1 MRIGIDASCWANKRG
16 YGRFTR
22 ELLKELLALDRDNE
36 YLLFVDK
43 STAASETFPSTAELV
58 IVDIEESPVQAASA
72 DGRRK
77 IFDMLKFTYAVSKEK
92 LDLFFF
98 PSVYTYFPI
107 YSPAKKI
114 VAIHDVIAETYPELV
129 FNSWKHKLFW
139 DLKVWLANRQAD
151 LILTVSE
158 FSKLEIIRQ
167 FGFSED
173 FIEVTLEAADDRFH
187 PVDDKSKIKS
197 VVGRYGVDPE
207 QRNILYVGGIS
218 PHKNLTGLLKA
229 FLTLSQLPDYTDA
242 ILILVGDF
250 SGDVFLQDQKL
261 KEEIEKLKS
270 QNKIRLTGFVPDEE
284 LVFFYNAA
292 TVFVLPSFGE
302 GFGLPALEAMACGIP
317 VIGSETTSL
326 PEVVGEA
333 GLFFNPHDIDKL
345 ETHLKTLL
353 TDKTLRERLGRLGR
367 ERAKT
372 FSWEKSARQMLSIIN
387 KFKKD

>member
-22 ELLKELLALDRDNE
+22 ELLKGLLALDKENE

-43 STAASETFPSTAELV
+43 TTAASEEFPSGAELV
-58 IVDIEESPVQAASA
+58 VVNIEVSPVQAASA
-72 DGRRK
+72 DGRRS
-77 IFDMLKFTYAVSKEK
+77 ISDILKFSYRASKEK

-107 YSPAKKI
+107 YGSAKII

-129 FNSWKHKLFW
+129 FNSKKHKLFW
-139 DLKVWLANRQAD
+139 DMKVWLANRQAD

-158 FSKLEIIRQ
+158 YSKQEIIRQ
-167 FGFSED
+167 FGFSQD
-173 FIEVTLEAADDRFH
+173 FIDVTLEAADERFH

-197 VVGRYGVDPE
+197 VVAKYGIDPE

-218 PHKNLTGLLKA
+218 PHKNLASLLKA
-229 FLTLSQLPDYTDA
+229 FLSISQLPDFSDA
-242 ILILVGDF
+242 FLVLVGDY
-250 SGDVFLQDQKL
+250 SDDVFLQDQQL
-261 KEEIEKLKS
+261 KEEIDKLKS
-270 QNKIRLTGFVPDEE
+270 CNKIRLTGFVPDEE

-333 GLFFNPHDIDKL
+333 GLFFNPHDTGML
-345 ETHLKTLL
+345 EDHLKKILA
-353 TDKTLRERLGRLGR
+353 DKALRERLGRLGWK
-367 ERAKT
+367 RAKT
-372 FSWEKSARQMLSIIN
+372 FSWEKSAIQMLSIIN
-387 KFKKD
+387 KFKI

>member
-22 ELLKELLALDRDNE
+22 ELLKGLLALDRENE

-43 STAASETFPSTAELV
+43 TTAASEEFPSGIELV

-72 DGRRK
+72 DGRRGL
-77 IFDMLKFTYAVSKEK
+77 FDMLKFTYAVSKEK
-92 LDLFFF
+92 LNLFFY

-107 YSPAKKI
+107 YSSAKII
-114 VAIHDVIAETYPELV
+114 VAIHDVIAETYPKLV
-129 FNSWKHKLFW
+129 FNNWKNKLFW
-139 DLKVWLANRQAD
+139 DMKVWLANRQAD

-158 FSKLEIIRQ
+158 YSKREIIRQ
-167 FGFSED
+167 FGFPED
-173 FIEVTLEAADDRFH
+173 FIDVTLEAADERFH
-187 PVDDKSKIKS
+187 PVEDKSKIKS
-197 VVGRYGVDPE
+197 VVGKYGVDPE

-218 PHKNLTGLLKA
+218 PHKNLTSLLKA
-229 FLTLSQLPDYTDA
+229 FLELSQLPDYSDA
-242 ILILVGDF
+242 ILVLVGDY
-250 SGDVFLQDQKL
+250 SGDVFLQD
-261 KEEIEKLKS
+261 EKLKVEIDKLKS
-270 QNKIRLTGFVPDEE
+270 SNKIRLTGYVPDDE

-333 GLFFNPHDIDKL
+333 GLFFNPNDTDQLKG
-345 ETHLKTLL
+345 HLKKIL
-353 TDKTLRERLGRLGR
+353 TDSALRERLGRLGW

-372 FSWEKSARQMLSIIN
+372 FSWEKSAMQMLSIIN
-387 KFKKD
+387 KFKV